1 MASYDDG
8 YCNATVGILVDVS
21 RAPRDSDHRMVIIE
35 TDEPFVRHVVRRF
48 INNWQD
54 AELLIDRRVCV
65 YESKLIAFPN

>member
-1 MASYDDG
+1 
-8 YCNATVGILVDVS
+8 
-21 RAPRDSDHRMVIIE
+21 MVIIE

-65 YESKLIAFPN
+65 YESMLIAFPNP